1 MRPLDDGRRR
11 LADDWGDAAH
21 LPLPSPW
28 DTLPLDALEVQ
39 AAYLSFC
46 RRAIERYDPDYLAIG
61 LEVNLLRKLAPD
73 AWDAYVVLHRAT
85 YEALKREF
93 PALPVFVTLTAV
105 DLLEGWTDADHAAQM
120 DALAD
125 VLPYTDLFALSLYP
139 YMSRHLVG
147 PYPPDLF
154 TQLESLAGGRPVAI
168 AESGFPAQRT
178 ALPSYGVVFEGTEE
192 AQRAWVEQLLAEADR
207 MEMPFVVNFV
217 WRDYDALWT
226 ALGGGDLLAV
236 WRDTGLYDEAG
247 RERAALAAWRAALS
261 RPRR

>member
-1 MRPLDDGRRR
+1 M
-11 LADDWGDAAH
+11 
-21 LPLPSPW
+21 PSPW

-46 RRAIERYDPDYLAIG
+46 RRAIERYDPDCLAIG

-73 AWDAYVVLHRAT
+73 AGDAYVVLHRAT

-105 DLLEGWTDADHAAQM
+105 DLLDGWTDADHAAQM

-139 YMSRHLVG
+139 YMSRH
-147 PYPPDLF
+147 PR
-154 TQLESLAGGRPVAI
+154 SLCCGRPVAI
-168 AESGFPAQRT
+168 AESGLPAQRT
-178 ALPSYGVVFEGTEE
+178 ALPAYGVVFEGTEE